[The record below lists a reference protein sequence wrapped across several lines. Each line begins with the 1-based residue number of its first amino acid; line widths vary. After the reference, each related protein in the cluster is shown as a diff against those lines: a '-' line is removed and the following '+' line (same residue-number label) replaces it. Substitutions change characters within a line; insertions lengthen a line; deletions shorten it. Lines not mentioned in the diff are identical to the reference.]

1 MLIALHQT
9 LLKQQYDENSRTY
22 FFSITK
28 KTTNLA
34 TAVIASE
41 LCFSY

>member
-9 LLKQQYDENSRTY
+9 LLKQQYDENSRIY
-22 FFSITK
+22 FLSLRK
-28 KTTNLA
+28 KSTNLT